1 MAADKKMYQ
10 SKTVWAGIVAI
21 IGAVAGYFTGEI
33 QASAAIQ
40 IVVTALMGIFLRDG
54 MRKRKNG

>member
-1 MAADKKMYQ
+1 MADKALYQ

-21 IGAVAGYFTGEI
+21 VGAAAGYFTGEI

-40 IVVTALMGIFLRDG
+40 IAITAIMGIFLRDG
-54 MRKRKNG
+54 MRKNGQ